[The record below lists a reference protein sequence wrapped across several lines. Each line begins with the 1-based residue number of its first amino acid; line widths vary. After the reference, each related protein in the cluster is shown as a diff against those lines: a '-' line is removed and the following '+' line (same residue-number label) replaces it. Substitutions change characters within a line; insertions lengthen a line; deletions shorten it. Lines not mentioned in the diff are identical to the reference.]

1 MISNDESVTVG
12 IRYKELILSNTCG
25 IILAGGTGTRMHPAT
40 KAVNK
45 HLLCL
50 YDKPVIF
57 YPLSTLMLAGV
68 RDICLI
74 CTPEFEKD
82 FQKLLGDGSEFGIR
96 ITYIRQE
103 NPNGIA
109 EAYKLAENFID
120 GRRSVMILGDNIFFG
135 DRLGEKIK
143 SCINDLNNN
152 YIFGYSVRDPKPF
165 GVINHEED
173 FKVIDIEEKPQKPKS
188 NLAAVGLYIF
198 NPEAAALVHK
208 VTPSSRNELE
218 ITDLCNLILNV
229 FSLNV
234 TILGRGY
241 TWLDAG
247 TPNDLLSAANFVATI
262 QERQGYMIGCIHEIS
277 YKNGWL
283 PREILAS
290 QVQRLG
296 KTPYA
301 EYLKNIMK

>member
-1 MISNDESVTVG
+1 MSQ
-12 IRYKELILSNTCG
+12 LLSDTCG
-25 IILAGGTGTRMHPAT
+25 IILAGGTGSRMHPAT

-68 RDICLI
+68 KDICLI
-74 CTPEFEKD
+74 CAPEYETD
-82 FQKLLGDGSEFGIR
+82 FQKLLGDGSEYGIQ
-96 ITYIRQE
+96 IKYILQD

-109 EAYKLAENFID
+109 EAYKLASDFID
-120 GRRSVMILGDNIFFG
+120 GRRSVMILGDNLFFG

-143 SCINDLNNN
+143 SCINDIPNN
-152 YIFGYSVRDPKPF
+152 YIFGYTVRDPKPF
-165 GVINHEED
+165 GVITHD
-173 FKVIDIEEKPQKPKS
+173 TDLSVIEVEEKPQNPKS

-198 NPEAAALVHK
+198 NSEAAALVDK
-208 VTPSSRNELE
+208 VNPSSRNELE

-229 FSLNV
+229 YPLKVS
-234 TILGRGY
+234 ILGRGY

-247 TPNDLLSAANFVATI
+247 TPSDLLSAANFVSTI

-277 YKNGWL
+277 YTSGWL
-283 PREILAS
+283 SEEQLVKQIN
-290 QVQRLG
+290 VLG
-296 KTPYA
+296 KGPYVN
-301 EYLKNIMK
+301 YLRRIVK